1 MSNATTTT
9 IAITG
14 MTCGHCVSAV
24 TSELTALPGVEG
36 VDVELVKGGASTATI
51 SSSTPLDASAVSD
64 AVAEAGYT
72 VVPAGA

>member
-1 MSNATTTT
+1 MTTTT
-9 IAITG
+9 INITG

-24 TSELTALPGVEG
+24 KSELSELPGVET
-36 VDVELVKGGASTATI
+36 VDVELVNGGTSTATI
-51 SSSTPLDASAVSD
+51 SSSTPLDSTSVDA

>member
-1 MSNATTTT
+1 MTTTT
-9 IAITG
+9 ITITG

-24 TSELTALPGVEG
+24 KSELSDLAGVG
-36 VDVELVKGGASTATI
+36 SVDVDLVNGGASTAVI
-51 SSSTPLDASAVSD
+51 SSEGPLDPASIDD

>member
-1 MSNATTTT
+1 
-9 IAITG
+9 

-24 TSELTALPGVEG
+24 KSELGELPGVG
-36 VDVELVKGGASTATI
+36 SVDVELVNGGTSTATI
-51 SSSTPLDASAVSD
+51 SSSAPLDAASVEG